1 MNWFKCGF
9 CNSYTEFKST
19 HLFHSWEHLIS
30 CTSNR
35 LPHNPVESLTKLSQ
49 SWVLLW
55 WWKLW
60 SIWDLQRIGEDAKRF
75 LKNRRRNSGASMN
88 VQLKLIRLRGSFLA
102 SKGPSIVSATSS
114 SLVVV
119 SIATLPSLLQSKMQ
133 VEQTRLIRTQDNRQ
147 DKTRQDNP

>member
-1 MNWFKCGF
+1 MNWFRCGF

-30 CTSNR
+30 SISNR

-49 SWVLLW
+49 SWVLQW

-75 LKNRRRNSGASMN
+75 LKNRRRNLGAFRN

-133 VEQTRLIRTQDNRQ
+133 VEQTKQA
-147 DKTRQDNP
+147 RQDNP